1 MAEGSIDKLSISI
14 GASSAKAVT
23 NITNL
28 ADALQKLRVAVS
40 VIDSG
45 SAQKIQGLATALGS
59 LKGVGALTGLNKVP
73 EQLQNIAIAVGS
85 ISEDTISKIDRLT
98 SALSKLKGVNVT
110 GAGKLLDKNPGPYSA
125 AAGLSPNI
133 SKTSETGGGLMGET
147 AEKAKEAA
155 SGLKEVER
163 SSKGAASGI
172 KDVGNAAKKATG
184 PLGSFMSA
192 LKRIAMYRVMR
203 SIIKAITQAFKEGL
217 ENAYQFSAG
226 ITSEGHRFAT
236 ALDSL
241 STSGLKMK
249 NQLGAAFIG
258 LLSAIAPII
267 NTIIGLVTKLA
278 DALSQI
284 FAIFTGGSYLKAADV
299 PKKWADAAG
308 GAGKAAKEW
317 KNQLLGFDEINRL
330 NEPNDGGGG
339 GGGGSAL
346 DPSQMFVDTPID
358 GVFAKIKAKL
368 DELRKS
374 LDFTKLRE
382 SWDRLKESV
391 KGFSDAV
398 QTRLGYIWDTYLVPL
413 AHWVIEE
420 AAPVLIDDLAK
431 AFDLLST
438 IIEKSQ
444 PIWEWMDE
452 HFFTPLIKF
461 GEDLELDALEGLG
474 EVLETITRVLNGDQT
489 LTVGDFFD
497 TVEGGLRKIV
507 RFTEP
512 AAALG
517 QVLGEIVGE
526 KIRTAFDE
534 FRKKVNED
542 IESVKE
548 KFENFKTKV
557 PEYID
562 KVMGKVDEFKRKFTE
577 KFDAIR
583 DKAQEIID
591 KVKEFFSFQ
600 WQIPHINLPH
610 LRVDWEDIG
619 ANSVL
624 ARFIGVSAIPHLGID
639 WYAQGGFPEDG
650 LFMANHNELVGR
662 FSNGRTAVANNEQ
675 IVEGIRQGVYEAVT
689 AAMGSGGDRDVQV
702 KVYLDS
708 REIKAGQNRL
718 NRSMGVA

>member
-420 AAPVLIDDLAK
+420 AAPVLIDDLATCIRI
-431 AFDLLST
+431 DL
-438 IIEKSQ
+438 
-444 PIWEWMDE
+444 
-452 HFFTPLIKF
+452 
-461 GEDLELDALEGLG
+461 
-474 EVLETITRVLNGDQT
+474 VL
-489 LTVGDFFD
+489 
-497 TVEGGLRKIV
+497 
-507 RFTEP
+507 
-512 AAALG
+512 
-517 QVLGEIVGE
+517 
-526 KIRTAFDE
+526 
-534 FRKKVNED
+534 
-542 IESVKE
+542 
-548 KFENFKTKV
+548 
-557 PEYID
+557 
-562 KVMGKVDEFKRKFTE
+562 
-577 KFDAIR
+577 
-583 DKAQEIID
+583 
-591 KVKEFFSFQ
+591 
-600 WQIPHINLPH
+600 
-610 LRVDWEDIG
+610 
-619 ANSVL
+619 
-624 ARFIGVSAIPHLGID
+624 
-639 WYAQGGFPEDG
+639 
-650 LFMANHNELVGR
+650 
-662 FSNGRTAVANNEQ
+662 
-675 IVEGIRQGVYEAVT
+675 
-689 AAMGSGGDRDVQV
+689 
-702 KVYLDS
+702 
-708 REIKAGQNRL
+708 
-718 NRSMGVA
+718 

>member
-497 TVEGGLRKIV
+497 TMEGGLQKIV

-512 AAALG
+512 AAVLG

-624 ARFIGVSAIPHLGID
+624 ARFLGVSAIPHLGID